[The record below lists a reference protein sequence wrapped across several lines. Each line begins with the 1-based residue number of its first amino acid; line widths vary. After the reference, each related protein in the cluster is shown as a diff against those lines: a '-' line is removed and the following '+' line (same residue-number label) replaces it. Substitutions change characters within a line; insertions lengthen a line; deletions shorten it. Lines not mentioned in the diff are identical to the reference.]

1 MAMERPLPQWS
12 RPDDGAEFYLAL
24 FPREDVSAL
33 DRIVQV
39 VLARRAAFVERWR
52 HLHES
57 RFGIHRECSY
67 EAFQATY
74 LPLLRS
80 AVLRLAGGDITG
92 FVTFGALLG
101 AQLADAGV
109 PFAVMVAQLSL
120 LKESALYVLAME
132 PGGLDQALIFTVDKL
147 LACGVTAAADGYY
160 RTLHAPPR
168 PNGAA
173 NAAGVLSTEPGA
185 PTPWLFAGMIG
196 RSEMMQRVF
205 DHVRRLAASATP
217 VLVVGETGTG
227 KELVA
232 HAIHA
237 CGPRRGGPLV
247 AVNCAALPRDL
258 IESEVF
264 GYKRGAFSG
273 ALSEHL
279 GLVRGAAGGTLLL
292 DEVTEMGPELQAK
305 LLRVIQ
311 ERTVRPLGSV
321 AEVPVDVRIV
331 ATTNRDPDAAVA
343 AGVLRA
349 DLYYR
354 LSAGKVV
361 VPPLRERRDDIVPL
375 VEYQMAALNARFPE
389 RAEGVCGITGD
400 ALVALLRYPWPGNV
414 RELLNVLENAFL
426 GARAQHIRVGDLG
439 LPLPSEVRPLGGA
452 SGDVVTLR
460 EGERVL
466 IERALRASGGNKRLA
481 SRLLGI
487 SRKKLYARIAKYAL
501 PSADDV
507 DGG

>member
-1 MAMERPLPQWS
+1 
-12 RPDDGAEFYLAL
+12 
-24 FPREDVSAL
+24 
-33 DRIVQV
+33 
-39 VLARRAAFVERWR
+39 
-52 HLHES
+52 
-57 RFGIHRECSY
+57 
-67 EAFQATY
+67 
-74 LPLLRS
+74 
-80 AVLRLAGGDITG
+80 
-92 FVTFGALLG
+92 
-101 AQLADAGV
+101 
-109 PFAVMVAQLSL
+109 
-120 LKESALYVLAME
+120 
-132 PGGLDQALIFTVDKL
+132 
-147 LACGVTAAADGYY
+147 
-160 RTLHAPPR
+160 
-168 PNGAA
+168 
-173 NAAGVLSTEPGA
+173 
-185 PTPWLFAGMIG
+185 MIA
-196 RSEMMQRVF
+196 RSEVMHRVF
-205 DHVRRLAASATP
+205 DHVRRLAAGTTP

-232 HAIHA
+232 HAIHE

-279 GLVRGAAGGTLLL
+279 GLVRAAAGGTLLL

-331 ATTNRDPDAAVA
+331 ATTNRDPEAAVA

-361 VPPLRERRDDIVPL
+361 VPPLRERRNDIVLL
-375 VEYQMAALNARFPE
+375 VEHQMAALNARFPE

-400 ALVALLRYPWPGNV
+400 AMVALLRHPWPGNV

-426 GARAQHIRVGDLG
+426 GARGQHVRVEDLG
-439 LPLPSEVRPLGGA
+439 LPLPPEVRPVGGA

-501 PSADDV
+501 PGADDV